1 MHRWTPEQELAIN
14 TRGGDLLVSAAAG
27 TGKTAVLVDRA
38 IRLITA
44 DGVDCDRLLV
54 VTFTNAAAAEMKN
67 RLRQA
72 LSEQISLNPSASR
85 LRSQLAILDRAF
97 IGTIHSFCLNLIK
110 QHFYL
115 AELDPRFRVASEEET
130 ALLRAA
136 AVEELFERR
145 YDEGAAGFAALL
157 DCYGGERGWRA
168 LQELVL
174 TLYTYAQNSPDPQG
188 WLRAAAGRFFLPG
201 DAALEAQPW
210 FADLKKHIAL
220 TLQAARELLR
230 EGIALAA
237 RTDGPAAYLDVFRA
251 DLALLEHL
259 ASSCA
264 GTWEEMTGAFARAEF
279 PRLKALRRDTGEDLK
294 EQAKNC
300 REAAKRKISGLR
312 EELFSRSASQYLDE
326 LRKCAPLLQELVALA
341 LDFSEI
347 YRQVKNSHGAV
358 DFSDLEHL
366 ALKILT
372 APGAGP
378 SHLTPSEVARQL
390 QNYFAEILVDEY
402 QDINPV
408 QEAILSLVARNNLF
422 MVGDAKQSIYRF
434 RLTEPGIFLA
444 KYQSYAPVGKPSRQR
459 KVSLVRNFRCRENLV
474 GAVNLLFRRIM
485 TPGVGELAYEEL
497 VYGASYPPLPGA
509 GHAADHLAELHLL
522 EKSALENENGA
533 KRSPPD
539 GEPAGEESEA
549 DGLFDPE
556 GPEELAAAQREA
568 RLIARQIIELV
579 HGDPPLL
586 VWDAE
591 ARACRPATYR
601 DVVVLMRSAINDAP
615 VFLEEFTRMG
625 VPAWTDAGAGY
636 FAATEIETMLSL
648 LKIIANPRQ
657 DIPLAGVLRSPLVG
671 LTLDELARIR
681 LCRPAGDF
689 YDAVLA
695 AASGTEGEEQEQG
708 DGGGSRPGGTGV
720 TGGKAGPDRPAAKL
734 QAFLGRLERW
744 RTISRQKPLA
754 LLIWDIY
761 RQTGYYD
768 FVGGLPG
775 GRERQANLRALFNR

>member
-1 MHRWTPEQELAIN
+1 
-14 TRGGDLLVSAAAG
+14 
-27 TGKTAVLVDRA
+27 
-38 IRLITA
+38 
-44 DGVDCDRLLV
+44 
-54 VTFTNAAAAEMKN
+54 
-67 RLRQA
+67 
-72 LSEQISLNPSASR
+72 
-85 LRSQLAILDRAF
+85 
-97 IGTIHSFCLNLIK
+97 
-110 QHFYL
+110 
-115 AELDPRFRVASEEET
+115 
-130 ALLRAA
+130 
-136 AVEELFERR
+136 
-145 YDEGAAGFAALL
+145 
-157 DCYGGERGWRA
+157 
-168 LQELVL
+168 
-174 TLYTYAQNSPDPQG
+174 
-188 WLRAAAGRFFLPG
+188 FFLPG

-237 RTDGPAAYLDVFRA
+237 RPDGPAAYLDVFRA
-251 DLALLEHL
+251 DLALLERL

-264 GTWEEMTGAFARAEF
+264 GTWEEMTGAFAQAEF

-300 REAAKRKISGLR
+300 REATKRKISGLR

-326 LRKCAPLLQELVALA
+326 LRRCAPLLQELVALA
-341 LDFSEI
+341 LDFGEI

-372 APGAGP
+372 ASDTGP
-378 SHLTPSEVARQL
+378 NHLTPSEVARQL
-390 QNYFAEILVDEY
+390 QNYFAEVLVDEY

-444 KYQSYAPVGKPSRQR
+444 KYQGYAPVGTPSRQR

-474 GAVNLLFRRIM
+474 DAVNRLFRRIM
-485 TPGVGELAYEEL
+485 TPGVGEIDYEEL

-522 EKSALENENGA
+522 EKSALENGA
-533 KRSPPD
+533 KNPPD

-556 GPEELAAAQREA
+556 GPEELEAAQREA

-579 HGDPPLL
+579 HGDPPLF
-586 VWDAE
+586 VWDGE
-591 ARACRPATYR
+591 ACAYRPATYR

-695 AASGTEGEEQEQG
+695 AAAPGTEGEEQ
-708 DGGGSRPGGTGV
+708 
-720 TGGKAGPDRPAAKL
+720 KL
-734 QAFLGRLERW
+734 NAFLRQLDRW